1 MMWKSSRESPPAPV
15 FSRCVPRGMIGYE
28 DFKKEQMKEAKA
40 DRRRAERP
48 PDPHALHLA
57 KLKRY
62 FPER

>member
-1 MMWKSSRESPPAPV
+1 MRYNPRETPPAPS
-15 FSRCVPRGMIGYE
+15 FSRCVPRGMIGYD

-40 DRRRAERP
+40 DRRRAAVEQ
-48 PDPHALHLA
+48 DPHALHLA